1 MAFLDIQNR
10 PLILKNVTINSADI
24 KKADITQEKKDPKKI
39 PFALLV
45 FAFITGALTF
55 AIALAYTNF
64 VDSVIK
70 RYSFGPG
77 ILERMIN
84 LVVITIFTFIFIY
97 IIWKVY
103 PQGVSGIIK

>member
-1 MAFLDIQNR
+1 MSFLEMQNR
-10 PLILKNVTINSADI
+10 PLTLKNVIIDNADI
-24 KKADITQEKKDPKKI
+24 KNAEITEQKKDPTKI

-64 VDSVIK
+64 IDSVIK

-77 ILERMIN
+77 ILERLVN
-84 LVVITIFTFIFIY
+84 LLVITIGTFIFIY

-103 PQGVSGIIK
+103 PQGVSGIVK